1 MKSKLNKKI
10 TILLVAYNSLN
21 SIKKLLKNIDSNFQF
36 LIVDNSPNSIL
47 KNKLK
52 FIKKNITL
60 IVPKKNNGLSYAIN
74 IAAKKIR
81 TEYILYMDSDVN
93 MNTNKILKLLRKAEK
108 IDKFGVLV
116 PEIING
122 INYDKLII
130 KKNIKKNLHQV
141 SFSTGCVMLF
151 KNKIFRKMKYFDDQ
165 FFSYFEENDYFKR
178 CNDNKMPVYLYN
190 DVKIFHGGSKSI
202 DKDLQFSYNKFR
214 NWHYSWSKFYY
225 YKKHFNY
232 LVGVSKTFP
241 NFVRSI
247 KKILISLFQ
256 LEFKK
261 VSLHYCELEGLIS
274 SYFLIKPFY
283 RIE

>member
-108 IDKFGVLV
+108 IDKFGALV

-261 VSLHYCELEGLIS
+261 LSLHYCELEGLIS

>member
-116 PEIING
+116 PKIING

-261 VSLHYCELEGLIS
+261 LSLHYCELEGLIS